1 MRSMQTCKSA
11 CDVRP
16 AAICCSWNL
25 LEHQLRLLGDA
36 LGVDLAFDQYN
47 ERRLAFNKF
56 VS

>member
-36 LGVDLAFDQYN
+36 LGVDLAFDQYK
-47 ERRLAFNKF
+47 RA
-56 VS
+56 